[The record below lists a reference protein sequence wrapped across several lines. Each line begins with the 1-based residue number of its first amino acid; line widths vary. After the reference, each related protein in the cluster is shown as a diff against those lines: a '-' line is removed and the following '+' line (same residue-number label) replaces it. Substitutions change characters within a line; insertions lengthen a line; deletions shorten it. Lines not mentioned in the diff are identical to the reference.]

1 MQLYI
6 AGSSVHLCIHF
17 VLSVNIHIDFWTL
30 RAISTKFLTCKNV
43 DEKSSKKVVKDN
55 EKKKRVYVPLNLF
68 KTAILSLFLSL
79 KPKNISPK

>member
-6 AGSSVHLCIHF
+6 AGSLVHLCIHF
-17 VLSVNIHIDFWTL
+17 VLSLKIHIDFWTL
-30 RAISTKFLTCKNV
+30 RAISKNV

-68 KTAILSLFLSL
+68 KTAILSLFLS
-79 KPKNISPK
+79 